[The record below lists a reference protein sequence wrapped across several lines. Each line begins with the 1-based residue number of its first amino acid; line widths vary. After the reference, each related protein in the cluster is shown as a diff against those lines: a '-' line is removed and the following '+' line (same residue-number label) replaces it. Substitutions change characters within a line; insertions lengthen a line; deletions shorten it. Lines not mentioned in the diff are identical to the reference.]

1 MADKYIYEFEEVDR
15 SLLAEVGGKGGNLGE
30 LTQAGLPVPPGFI
43 VTAAAYRAFLKENKL
58 EALIKQELH
67 GLDAEDTKKLQAA
80 SRKIKTALLR
90 GKIPTKLAG
99 EIEDAYK
106 DLSSKALQKGGA
118 WVAVRSSATAEDL
131 PENSFAGQQATYLN
145 IKGAKKVV
153 DSVKRCFASLF
164 EARAIYYRQVNNY
177 DHLKVALAVPVQVM
191 INSEASGIM
200 FTADPVN
207 SDLSTIVIEGG
218 LGLGE
223 AIVSGSVTP
232 DNYSIDKASLKIVK
246 QEIHDQQWQIVRKNG
261 ENVHVKLTE
270 RQRQAPKLT
279 EDQIERLAKLALEIE
294 KHYGKP
300 QDTEFAIENNQV
312 YMVQARP
319 ITTIKDAAAPAGD
332 ATASTTASAEA
343 TVKPDAAKLILNG
356 IGASIGV
363 AAGPVKVIHSPDQI
377 DEVKEGD
384 VLVTEMTTPDFVP
397 AMRRAVAI
405 VTDEGGK
412 TSHAAI
418 VSREMGIPCVVGSTT
433 ATKVLKTGQM
443 VTVDGHEGSVYEGK
457 VALAPAKAPAA
468 GPAGSQA
475 YREVVPVTAT
485 KVYVNLGEPELAREV
500 SALPADGVG
509 LARAEFIISQ
519 IGKHPMYMIKQGKQ
533 KDYVDAL
540 AAGLGEIAA
549 AFNPRPIIYRATD
562 FKTNEYRSLEGGEQ
576 FEPEENNP
584 MIGFR
589 GASRYIAQ
597 PEEFALELEAI
608 KSLRE
613 KRGLKNIWL
622 MIPFVRTTDELK
634 AVQAL
639 VAKAGLERG
648 PDFKLWIMAEVPSV
662 AIQME
667 EFCQMGIDGVSI
679 GSNDLTQLTLGVD
692 RDSGVLAETFDER
705 YPAVIYSIEHIA
717 RTCRKHRVTCSIC
730 GQAASDYPEV
740 VEAIVKAGATS
751 VSVSPD
757 RVVDTRKLIASI
769 ERKLLL
775 SRAMEEEEVELR
787 ATDGFVE

>member
-1 MADKYIYEFEEVDR
+1 MAEKYIYEFEEVDR

-30 LTQAGLPVPPGFI
+30 LTQAGLPVPPGF
-43 VTAAAYRAFLKENKL
+43 VVSASAYRAFLKHNKL
-58 EALIKQELH
+58 DEVIKRDLAK
-67 GLDAEDTKKLQAA
+67 LDAEDTKKLQAV
-80 SRKIKTALLR
+80 SKTIKTALLR
-90 GKIPTKLAG
+90 GEMPPAMVKD
-99 EIEDAYK
+99 IEAAYK
-106 DLSSKALQKGGA
+106 KLSEKALQKGGA

-131 PENSFAGQQATYLN
+131 PENSFAGQQATFLN
-145 IKGAKKVV
+145 MRGAKQVV
-153 DSVKRCFASLF
+153 DAVKRCFASLF
-164 EARAIYYRQVNNY
+164 EARAIYYRQINNY

-191 INSEASGIM
+191 VNSDASGIM

-207 SDLSTIVIEGG
+207 SDLSTIIIEGG

-232 DNYSIDKASLKIVK
+232 DNYSVDKASLKITK
-246 QEIHDQQWQIVRKNG
+246 QEIHEQQWQIVKKGG

-270 RQRQAPKLT
+270 RERQAPKLT
-279 EDQIERLAKLALEIE
+279 EDQVLRLAKLAIEIE

-300 QDTEFAIENNQV
+300 QDTEFAIENDQV
-312 YMVQARP
+312 YLVQARP
-319 ITTIKDAAAPAGD
+319 ITTIKDGAAEAAPAAG
-332 ATASTTASAEA
+332 AQPAG
-343 TVKPDAAKLILNG
+343 KPDSSKIIVTG

-363 AAGPVKVIHSPDQI
+363 ASGPVRIIHSPDQI
-377 DEVKEGD
+377 DQVKEGD

-418 VSREMGIPCVVGSTT
+418 VSREMGIPCVVGTT
-433 ATKVLKTGQM
+433 VATKKLKDTQ
-443 VTVDGHEGSVYEGK
+443 VITVDGHEGAVYEGK
-457 VALAPAKAPAA
+457 VALGPATPPAA
-468 GPAGSQA
+468 GPVGSAA
-475 YREVVPVTAT
+475 YKETVPVTAT

-500 SALPADGVG
+500 SQLPADGVG

-533 KDYVDAL
+533 AEYVEAL

-608 KSLRE
+608 KMLRE

-622 MIPFVRTTDELK
+622 MIPFVRTTTELK
-634 AVQAL
+634 AVQEL

-662 AIQME
+662 AIQMD
-667 EFCQMGIDGVSI
+667 EFCQLGIDGVSI

-692 RDSGVLAETFDER
+692 RDSTVLAESFDER
-705 YPAVIYSIEHIA
+705 YPAVLYSIEHIA
-717 RTCRKHRVTCSIC
+717 RTCKAHHVTCSIC

-769 ERKLLL
+769 EKKLLL
-775 SRAMEEEEVELR
+775 DRAMGEEDVHLH
-787 ATDGFVE
+787 AADGFLE